1 MVYDLILRF
10 NLNDFE
16 PLLLLLL
23 LVGVSSSTLLGHLFF
38 PLLVV
43 LLKLL
48 QELGFGFPKL
58 RKKSQIDSKI
68 GLVYDMTL
76 ECNKIS
82 FNCEIKE
89 LSQKI
94 LLQND

>member
-1 MVYDLILRF
+1 
-10 NLNDFE
+10 LNDFE

-58 RKKSQIDSKI
+58 RKKSQIDRKI